1 MTLVSRFR
9 DAMVENAVFRAAL
22 KNYVQKASVRLSYE
36 RNQRKRRPHSPS
48 AR

>member
-1 MTLVSRFR
+1 MTRVSRFC

-22 KNYVQKASVRLSYE
+22 KNCVQKASVRLSYE
-36 RNQRKRRPHSPS
+36 RKRRPHSPS